1 MVSAWPPPFIRPRIC
16 DLLNVPSTVTGMP
29 RLMCPSPVVAS
40 MLAWKSDGS
49 TMSTLPSPVRIVQ
62 LEAIL
67 EPGRTRVSTLPSP
80 VLTFSASKRPAIR
93 IWPSPESASTFPSIS
108 RASMDPSPVRS
119 RMSPFRPSTVMLP
132 SFVCRSMVPLRELAF
147 TDPSPVCTFTLPLRE
162 ETSTAPSPVSTCRS
176 PSRGMRTSMCRF
188 LELWPQPK
196 LQRLV
201 TRATSSTLSPSC
213 RESTLRFLPNSYPRY
228 STRNSTC
235 LPSLELTRTLPSLV
249 SIRTLALPD
258 TAKDFTTSSAPA
270 RGATAATAKRAALA
284 IPSRMAT
291 VGWVSSFMG
300 KSPPQFSVLPSDT
313 TARDKRFRSR
323 GLPGR
328 GLGSNPLCRAL
339 LLAPRTGRPRLGP
352 EGSQEFRGGQRI
364 DDILLLEPA
373 APRHG
378 NAIADE
384 GEVASAVRIGRDDH
398 LHATVLAHTEID
410 VLQVET
416 VGIGV
421 ALHRHAVFHASRQYF
436 FHVVVEGIPA
446 QKEPPG
452 GMRDDLRVGV
462 FDGGQHA
469 LAHGGAVEIEVRVDR
484 ADHHIEFGKD
494 FVGIVQR
501 PFLQD
506 VHFRPGEYTN
516 PQILLVSGVDFL
528 DVSRNPFFVQSI
540 RHGDGFR
547 MVGDGNVVVTELPG
561 RFGHFFDRILAVA
574 RRGVHLQ
581 VALHILE
588 GDQFRKFVVFG
599 GGDFAGVFAQFRRNE
614 IELQFRIDFFLRPA
628 REELFAF
635 QRGQRVF
642 VERVAHL
649 VGATAQRHVVLFR
662 TGKVQKRRAKIF
674 LFEHSN
680 VDLQAVS
687 QRKADFVFAVRQRL
701 VDPGKFQDVLG
712 EGVDL
717 LLRGMP
723 VGQCHQQIEVAD
735 GFFPSAQRRSEE
747 RRVGKE
753 C

>member
-40 MLAWKSDGS
+40 MLAWKSAGS

-62 LEAIL
+62 LEAIF

-93 IWPSPESASTFPSIS
+93 IRPSPESASTFPSIS
-108 RASMDPSPVRS
+108 RASMDPSPVR
-119 RMSPFRPSTVMLP
+119 
-132 SFVCRSMVPLRELAF
+132 
-147 TDPSPVCTFTLPLRE
+147 TFTLPLRE

-235 LPSLELTRTLPSLV
+235 LPSLGLTRTLPSLV
-249 SIRTLALPD
+249 STRTLARPD

-270 RGATAATAKRAALA
+270 RGAPAATAKRAALA

-300 KSPPQFSVLPSDT
+300 KSPPQFSVVPSDT
-313 TARDKRFRSR
+313 TVRDKRFRSG

-328 GLGSNPLCRAL
+328 GFGSIPLRRAL

-352 EGSQEFRGGQRI
+352 EGRQEFRGGQGI

-378 NAIADE
+378 DAVADE
-384 GEVASAVRIGRDDH
+384 GQVAGAVRIGRDDH
-398 LHATVLAHTEID
+398 LHATVLAHAEIH

-421 ALHRHAVFHASRQYF
+421 ALHRHPVFRASRQYF
-436 FHVVVEGIPA
+436 FHVVVQGIPA

-452 GMRDDLRVGV
+452 GMRDDLCVGV

-469 LAHGGAVEIEVRVDR
+469 LGHGGAVEIEVRVDR
-484 ADHHIEFGKD
+484 ADHHIELRKD
-494 FVGIVQR
+494 FVGIIQR

-506 VHFRPGEYTN
+506 VRFRPGEYTN

-528 DVSRNPFFVQSI
+528 DVRRHPFFVQSI

-547 MVGDGNVVVTELPG
+547 MVGDGNVVVAELPG
-561 RFGHFFDRILAVA
+561 RFSHFFDRILAVA
-574 RRGVHLQ
+574 RRRVHLQ
-581 VALHILE
+581 VALYVLE
-588 GDQFRKFVVFG
+588 RNEMRKFVLFG
-599 GGDFAGVFAQFRRNE
+599 GGDFACVFAQFRRNE
-614 IELQFRIDFFLRPA
+614 IKLQFRIDFFFRPA
-628 REELFAF
+628 RDALFAF
-635 QRGQRVF
+635 QCGQSVF
-642 VERVAHL
+642 V
-649 VGATAQRHVVLFR
+649 
-662 TGKVQKRRAKIF
+662 
-674 LFEHSN
+674 
-680 VDLQAVS
+680 
-687 QRKADFVFAVRQRL
+687 
-701 VDPGKFQDVLG
+701 
-712 EGVDL
+712 
-717 LLRGMP
+717 
-723 VGQCHQQIEVAD
+723 
-735 GFFPSAQRRSEE
+735 
-747 RRVGKE
+747 
-753 C
+753 

>member
-119 RMSPFRPSTVMLP
+119 RISPFRLSTAMLP

-162 ETSTAPSPVSTCRS
+162 EASTAPSPVSTCRS
-176 PSRGMRTSMCRF
+176 PSRGMRTSMCKF

-235 LPSLELTRTLPSLV
+235 FPSLELTRTLPSLV
-249 SIRTLALPD
+249 SIRTLARPD

-270 RGATAATAKRAALA
+270 RGAPAATAKRAALA

-291 VGWVSSFMG
+291 VGWVSSFMD

-313 TARDKRFRSR
+313 TARDKRFRSG
-323 GLPGR
+323 GL
-328 GLGSNPLCRAL
+328 
-339 LLAPRTGRPRLGP
+339 
-352 EGSQEFRGGQRI
+352 
-364 DDILLLEPA
+364 
-373 APRHG
+373 PRHG
-378 NAIADE
+378 DAIADE
-384 GEVASAVRIGRDDH
+384 GEVAGGVRIGRDDH
-398 LHATVLAHTEID
+398 LHATVLAHTEIH

-421 ALHRHAVFHASRQYF
+421 ALHRHVVFRASRQYF
-436 FHVVVEGIPA
+436 FHVVVEGIAA

-462 FDGGQHA
+462 FDRGQHA
-469 LAHGGAVEIEVRVDR
+469 LGHGGAVEIEVRVDR

-494 FVGIVQR
+494 LVGIIQR
-501 PFLQD
+501 TILQD
-506 VHFRPGEYTN
+506 VHFRPGKN
-516 PQILLVSGVDFL
+516 ANFQVFVVRGMDLF
-528 DVSRNPFFVQSI
+528 DVRSHALFIKPI
-540 RHGDGFR
+540 GHGDGF
-547 MVGDGNVVVTELPG
+547 
-561 RFGHFFDRILAVA
+561 
-574 RRGVHLQ
+574 
-581 VALHILE
+581 
-588 GDQFRKFVVFG
+588 
-599 GGDFAGVFAQFRRNE
+599 
-614 IELQFRIDFFLRPA
+614 
-628 REELFAF
+628 
-635 QRGQRVF
+635 
-642 VERVAHL
+642 
-649 VGATAQRHVVLFR
+649 
-662 TGKVQKRRAKIF
+662 
-674 LFEHSN
+674 
-680 VDLQAVS
+680 
-687 QRKADFVFAVRQRL
+687 
-701 VDPGKFQDVLG
+701 
-712 EGVDL
+712 
-717 LLRGMP
+717 
-723 VGQCHQQIEVAD
+723 
-735 GFFPSAQRRSEE
+735 
-747 RRVGKE
+747 
-753 C
+753 